1 MSGSL
6 CTGEHCNLSAAG
18 TSLTGDGFVSAR
30 ERQGRW
36 LGDACVS
43 LLLTARYLQW
53 YLTQARHQ
61 EWQEDSGEG

>member
-1 MSGSL
+1 M
-6 CTGEHCNLSAAG
+6 AACAQAG
-18 TSLTGDGFVSAR
+18 TAASQAEDTSLTGDGSVSTR
-30 ERQGRW
+30 ECQGRW

-61 EWQEDSGEG
+61 EWQEDGGEG